1 MFRPT
6 FERLENREVFA
17 TFLGISPAAELLPA
31 VDPLPMETVSMN
43 LASPAAATAGGQV
56 ARVATGDVNSDNSE
70 FLQSQ
75 ILPYIEQDNLYK
87 QVATAR
93 GDHAFMS
100 QLAQDLLGRT
110 NDSSHDAVFD
120 QLSLTSDS
128 RLGDLNRPQG
138 IIAILIGL

>member
-1 MFRPT
+1 MLRPT

-17 TFLGISPAAELLPA
+17 TLLGLAPAAELLPA
-31 VDPLPMETVSMN
+31 VDPLPMETVSLN
-43 LASPAAATAGGQV
+43 FASPATATSEGKFAGVAA
-56 ARVATGDVNSDNSE
+56 GDVNSDNLD
-70 FLQSQ
+70 FFHAQ

-87 QVATAR
+87 QVASAR
-93 GDHAFMS
+93 GDQAFVN

-110 NDSSHDAVFD
+110 NDSSHDAVFN
-120 QLSLTSDS
+120 SLTSDS